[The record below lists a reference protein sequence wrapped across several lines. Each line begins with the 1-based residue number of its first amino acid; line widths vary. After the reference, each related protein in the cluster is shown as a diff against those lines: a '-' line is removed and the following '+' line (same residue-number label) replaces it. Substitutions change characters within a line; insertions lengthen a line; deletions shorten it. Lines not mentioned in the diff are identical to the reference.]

1 MDYLQAHNA
10 RGFLHASTCDW
21 PEGFGEEFRRC
32 MEAQGMT
39 VTRFLPE
46 QLAALRS
53 APILG
58 EPQAPEPQGAAA
70 AGPSLAPERPLPEI
84 GQEVLSPVLG
94 RATVTHYLTWPDGS
108 RAAAVENRR
117 GAGLVRP
124 GEWKAV
130 PAEPPAPAP
139 EVAAPVVPPVAIP
152 PGQWIMPSLFDFGGG
167 A

>member
-39 VTRFLPE
+39 VTRYSPE

-53 APILG
+53 APVLG
-58 EPQAPEPQGAAA
+58 EPQSTEPQEAAA
-70 AGPSLAPERPLPEI
+70 ACPSPAPEQSLPEI
-84 GQEVLSPVLG
+84 GQDVLSPVLG
-94 RATVTHYLTWPDGS
+94 RATVTHYLTWADGT
-108 RAAAVENRR
+108 RAAVESRR

-124 GEWKAV
+124 GEWKAAPEEAPV
-130 PAEPPAPAP
+130 PAP

-152 PGQWIMPSLFDFGGG
+152 PGQWVMPSLFDFG
-167 A
+167 AQA